1 MATAVMRDA
10 AISMRGKKYHLVFP
24 CVGAQW
30 PAMAENNRLSFAPI
44 LVVNLCTVFGRDHCH
59 KASPYLAMNVWP
71 VTIQTFNDTP
81 IFELT
86 KARSPACGSSQK
98 EVRRGTLKISIR
110 NQLYLLAG
118 KRFFRRFGSQRGQL
132 NLP

>member
-59 KASPYLAMNVWP
+59 KASPYLAMNVCRYASSFIAT
-71 VTIQTFNDTP
+71 VAAAGF
-81 IFELT
+81 LL
-86 KARSPACGSSQK
+86 KAREEA
-98 EVRRGTLKISIR
+98 EVLRLR
-110 NQLYLLAG
+110 
-118 KRFFRRFGSQRGQL
+118 
-132 NLP
+132 